1 MVWDINF
8 FLRSLQQTVSPLQV
22 FSALIAG
29 AVHDVNHPGMNNA
42 YLVNTSSPLAIKYSD
57 DSVLERMHLAEAFQA
72 SSKEGCDVFE
82 GFPKELK
89 RQSRQMIIKMVLA
102 TDLSGHLK
110 HVNRLKSHRYFV
122 HSTSSLDL
130 IAPLQS
136 PPSCSSTHSTL
147 PDDLVFHSIIMM
159 ADLGHAMKS
168 FDAHFA
174 WSKLV
179 SEEFFRQG
187 DTERQFAMP
196 ISPLCDRGSC
206 KFERSQIGFLEF
218 VVLPLYSA
226 VREVIVL
233 TDFDSV
239 LGRIQ
244 HNTAIWKQRAEE
256 IEHGASPNKINAI
269 APPSLVAVPAPTK
282 DAHMATKML
291 NGLDEDDETD
301 TDDLSASHEM
311 SDSDLLRVDVDSRSP
326 RLPEILTVVT
336 HPVAS

>member
-8 FLRSLQQTVSPLQV
+8 FLRRLQQTVTPLQV

-29 AVHDVNHPGMNNA
+29 AVHDVNHPGMNNS

-110 HVNRLKSHRYFV
+110 HVNRLKSQRYFV
-122 HSTSSLDL
+122 HSTSSSDL
-130 IAPLQS
+130 TAPSPQS
-136 PPSCSSTHSTL
+136 SSSAHPAL

-168 FDAHFA
+168 FDSHFA

-179 SEEFFRQG
+179 TEEFFRQG
-187 DTERQFAMP
+187 DTERQFGMP
-196 ISPLCDRGSC
+196 ISPLCDRGNS
-206 KFERSQIGFLEF
+206 KFERNQIGFLEF
-218 VVLPLYSA
+218 VVLPLYTA
-226 VREVIVL
+226 VHDVLVL

-239 LGRIQ
+239 LDRIQ
-244 HNTAIWKQRAEE
+244 HNTAVWKQRAEK
-256 IEHGASPNKINAI
+256 IEHSASPSKANAVSQ
-269 APPSLVAVPAPTK
+269 PSVAGPTSSNASYAVVK
-282 DAHMATKML
+282 ARR
-291 NGLDEDDETD
+291 LDEDDETATELD
-301 TDDLSASHEM
+301 SSHELSAS
-311 SDSDLLRVDVDSRSP
+311 DLHAD
-326 RLPEILTVVT
+326 RLSEILTVVT
-336 HPVAS
+336 NPVASS